1 MIPTP
6 KIVYS
11 NFERDD
17 YSLEQQIATF
27 LKQHDISATSKETYK
42 RQLKQFKQWLEQ
54 TGGNPQLE
62 LLRREDILAFKEY
75 LQNNKSPYT
84 VNAYLTAVRRLFE
97 WGETE
102 NICPDITRGIKGIKK
117 PKGHRRDAL
126 NPQQVQE
133 ALAAISQDTLTGLRD
148 YALFNLMVRTALR
161 TVEVTRATVGDL
173 RQEAGEAV
181 LWIQGKGSSSKDD
194 FVLLTE
200 DSQKPINKY
209 LTERGDSLP
218 EEAPLFASHSDRNL
232 GKPLTTRSVSRIVK
246 GALRKVELNSNRLTA
261 HSLRH
266 TAITLA
272 IRGGASLHQ
281 AQAMARHSDP
291 KSTSIYFHNLSRIS
305 DGAEKYIAL

>member
-42 RQLKQFKQWLEQ
+42 RQLKQFTQWLEQ
-54 TGGNPQLE
+54 TNRNPQLE

-232 GKPLTTRSVSRIVK
+232 GQPLTTRSVSRIVK
-246 GALRKVELNSNRLTA
+246 GALRKVELNWTSG
-261 HSLRH
+261 S
-266 TAITLA
+266 
-272 IRGGASLHQ
+272 IRSKTYGFEF
-281 AQAMARHSDP
+281 
-291 KSTSIYFHNLSRIS
+291 I
-305 DGAEKYIAL
+305 